1 MVKEKQTFSK
11 DERLSSRKL
20 IEQVAKEGKSFLVHP
35 FKVITLEVPTAI
47 GTEIKYPAQVMM
59 TAPKKRFPRA
69 VDRNRIKRLMRE
81 AYRKNKHTLYTAL
94 TEQNKKLA
102 IMLIYVGAELPEYKL
117 AEDKIILILQRLSKQ
132 NEATAQ

>member
-1 MVKEKQTFSK
+1 MESQTFTK

-35 FKVITLEVPTAI
+35 FKVIAMETAL
-47 GTEIKYPAQVMM
+47 TTAFPAQVMM

-81 AYRKNKHTLYTAL
+81 AYRKNKHVLYAPL
-94 TEQNKKLA
+94 NEQNKKLA
-102 IMLIYVGAELPEYKL
+102 LMLIYVGAELPEYKL
-117 AEDKIILILQRLSKQ
+117 AEDKIILILQRLSKYEGPPQ
-132 NEATAQ
+132 

>member
-1 MVKEKQTFSK
+1 MESQTFTK

-20 IEQVAKEGKSFLVHP
+20 IEQVAKDGTSFLVHP
-35 FKVITLEVPTAI
+35 FKVIVLNTSIESN
-47 GTEIKYPAQVMM
+47 YPAQVMM

-94 TEQNKKLA
+94 NEQNKKLA

-117 AEDKIILILQRLSKQ
+117 TEDKIILILQRLSKQ

>member
-1 MVKEKQTFSK
+1 MEKQTFSK

-35 FKVITLEVPTAI
+35 FKVITLEIPIAT
-47 GTEIKYPAQVMM
+47 GTETKYPAQIMM

-81 AYRKNKHTLYTAL
+81 AYRKNKYTLYTAL
-94 TEQNKKLA
+94 NEQNKKLA

>member
-1 MVKEKQTFSK
+1 MGKQTFSK

-20 IEQVAKEGKSFLVHP
+20 IVQVAKEGKSFLVHP
-35 FKVITLEVPTAI
+35 FKVIALDTALD
-47 GTEIKYPAQVMM
+47 TTFPAQVMM
-59 TAPKKRFPRA
+59 TAPKKRFQRA

-81 AYRKNKHTLYTAL
+81 AWRKNKHMLYTAL

-117 AEDKIILILQRLSKQ
+117 TEDKIILILQRLSKY
-132 NEATAQ
+132 ESPAQ

>member
-1 MVKEKQTFSK
+1 MESQTFTK

-35 FKVITLEVPTAI
+35 FKVIALETAL
-47 GTEIKYPAQVMM
+47 ESNHPAQVMM
-59 TAPKKRFPRA
+59 SAAKKRFPRA

-81 AYRKNKHTLYTAL
+81 AYRKNKHVLYAPL
-94 TEQNKKLA
+94 NEQNKKLA
-102 IMLIYVGAELPEYKL
+102 LMLIYVGAELPEYKL

>member
-1 MVKEKQTFSK
+1 MVKEKYTFSK
-11 DERLSSRKL
+11 EERLSSRKL

-35 FKVITLEVPTAI
+35 FKVIALETTFTTAF
-47 GTEIKYPAQVMM
+47 PAQVMM

-81 AYRKNKHTLYTAL
+81 AYRKNKYTLYTAL
-94 TEQNKKLA
+94 NEQNKKLA

>member
-1 MVKEKQTFSK
+1 MESQTFTK

-35 FKVITLEVPTAI
+35 FKVIALETAL
-47 GTEIKYPAQVMM
+47 ESKYPAQVMM
-59 TAPKKRFPRA
+59 SAAKKRFPRA

-94 TEQNKKLA
+94 NEQNKKLA
-102 IMLIYVGAELPEYKL
+102 LMLIYVGAELPEYKS
-117 AEDKIILILQRLSKQ
+117 AEDKIILILQRLSKY
-132 NEATAQ
+132 ESPAQ

>member
-1 MVKEKQTFSK
+1 MEKHTFSK
-11 DERLSSRKL
+11 EERLSSRKL

-35 FKVITLEVPTAI
+35 FKVITLETRFTTAF
-47 GTEIKYPAQVMM
+47 PAQVMM

-94 TEQNKKLA
+94 NEQNKKLG

-117 AEDKIILILQRLSKQ
+117 AEDKIILILQRLSKY
-132 NEATAQ
+132 EGTAE